1 MAEQRTPAMTT
12 FGFLSIGFG
21 AFYTV
26 MGLRMIYGGPGHGAA
41 AEAVGAGGGFAAFVW
56 VATVAI
62 NLQLIGS
69 GIGLFRV
76 TNWGRTLGLAYGGL
90 SVIIYGSWLLTSG
103 FGVLPSMALIYAVL
117 LSAMC
122 LSPAWQTSLGSSGAS
137 TPTSAS
143 TDAQREAA

>member
-12 FGFLSIGFG
+12 FGFLNIGFG

-26 MGLRMIYGGPGHGAA
+26 MGLRMVYSGPGQGAA
-41 AEAVGAGGGFAAFVW
+41 AEAVGTGGGFAAFVW

-76 TNWGRTLGLAYGGL
+76 TTWGRTLGIAYGGL

-103 FGVLPSMALIYAVL
+103 FGVLPAMALIYAVL

-122 LSPAWQTSLGSSGAS
+122 LSPSWQTSLGSSGAI

>member
-1 MAEQRTPAMTT
+1 MTT
-12 FGFLSIGFG
+12 FGFLNIGFG

-117 LSAMC
+117 LSSMC
-122 LSPAWQTSLGSSGAS
+122 LSPAWQTALGSSQAT

-143 TDAQREAA
+143 TDDAQRAAA

>member
-1 MAEQRTPAMTT
+1 MTT
-12 FGFLSIGFG
+12 FGFLNIGFG

-26 MGLRMIYGGPGHGAA
+26 MGLRMVYSGPGQGAA
-41 AEAVGAGGGFAAFVW
+41 AEAVGTGGGFAAFVW

-76 TNWGRTLGLAYGGL
+76 TTWGRTLGIAYGGL

-103 FGVLPSMALIYAVL
+103 FGVLPAMALIYAVL

-122 LSPAWQTSLGSSGAS
+122 LSPSWQTSLGSSGAI

>member
-12 FGFLSIGFG
+12 FGFLNIGFG

-26 MGLRMIYGGPGHGAA
+26 MGWRMIYSGPGQGAA
-41 AEAVGAGGGFAAFVW
+41 AEAVGTGGGFAAFVW

-76 TNWGRTLGLAYGGL
+76 TTWGRTLGIAYGGL

-103 FGVLPSMALIYAVL
+103 FGVLPAMALIYAVL

-122 LSPAWQTSLGSSGAS
+122 LSPSWQTSLGSSGAI

>member
-21 AFYTV
+21 AFFTV

-62 NLQLIGS
+62 NLQLIAS
-69 GIGLFRV
+69 GIGLFRMA
-76 TNWGRTLGLAYGGL
+76 TWGRTLGIAYGGL

-103 FGVLPSMALIYAVL
+103 FGVLPSMALVYAILV
-117 LSAMC
+117 SAMW
-122 LSPAWQTSLGSSGAS
+122 LSPEWRAAFGSSQAT
-137 TPTSAS
+137 TPSSA
-143 TDAQREAA
+143 DAATA

>member
-12 FGFLSIGFG
+12 FGFLNIGFG

-26 MGLRMIYGGPGHGAA
+26 MGLRMIYGGPGQGAA
-41 AEAVGAGGGFAAFVW
+41 AEVVGTAGGFAAFVW

-76 TNWGRTLGLAYGGL
+76 TTWGRTLGIAYGGL

-103 FGVLPSMALIYAVL
+103 FGVLPAMALIYAVL

-122 LSPAWQTSLGSSGAS
+122 LSPSWQTSLGSSGAI

>member
-21 AFYTV
+21 AFYAV

-76 TNWGRTLGLAYGGL
+76 TTWGRTLGIAYGGL

-103 FGVLPSMALIYAVL
+103 FGVLPAMALIYAVL

-122 LSPAWQTSLGSSGAS
+122 LSPSWQTSLGSSGAI

-143 TDAQREAA
+143 TDAHREAA